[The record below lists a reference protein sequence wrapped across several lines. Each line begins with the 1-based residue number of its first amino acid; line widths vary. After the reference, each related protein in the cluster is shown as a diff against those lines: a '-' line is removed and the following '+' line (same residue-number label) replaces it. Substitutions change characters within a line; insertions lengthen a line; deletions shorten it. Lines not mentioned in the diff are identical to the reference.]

1 MFKTAV
7 KATKSSALIALLTVI
22 LSYSVKAQTLRDPTL
37 PLNSIPNSGERTLVL
52 HSIIHGGERKLAVI
66 NGELLREGEPV
77 GGYENTEV
85 AEIRPDS
92 VTVNRNGQSI
102 QLTLVDQYT
111 SQSRAAP

>member
-7 KATKSSALIALLTVI
+7 KTTKSSALFAFLTVI
-22 LSYSVKAQTLRDPTL
+22 LSYGVKAQTLRDPTL
-37 PLNSIPNSGERTLVL
+37 PLSTLPNSGERTLVL

-77 GGYENTEV
+77 GGYENTV
-85 AEIRPDS
+85 VVEIRPES

-102 QLTLVDQYT
+102 RLILVDQYT
-111 SQSRAAP
+111 SQSWAAP